1 MDLSFYCKHFDKKI
15 AASACSSE
23 RPFVALHP
31 EGVQRDREGGATS
44 EGLSFGSALSFA
56 ESQAESLPSPSKE
69 AEIFIGDSI
78 KVGVVFNE
86 RRLQFFT
93 GIVTKIHGHKITLY
107 QPGIE
112 RIFSYKNPQ
121 INTFLI
127 MAVPKRRSKSRKILW
142 RGAAVARLRRGP
154 KRKT

>member
-15 AASACSSE
+15 AAS
-23 RPFVALHP
+23 
-31 EGVQRDREGGATS
+31 
-44 EGLSFGSALSFA
+44 EGLSFGSRRA
-56 ESQAESLPSPSKE
+56 ENFPG

-78 KVGVVFNE
+78 KVGVFFNE

>member
-1 MDLSFYCKHFDKKI
+1 MAFYLKHFDI
-15 AASACSSE
+15 TDRLHLQGLARSE
-23 RPFVALHP
+23 VAALHR
-31 EGVQRDREGGATS
+31 VQSDLQQA
-44 EGLSFGSALSFA
+44 GSQCSRARQPF
-56 ESQAESLPSPSKE
+56 
-69 AEIFIGDSI
+69 FIGDSI

-127 MAVPKRRSKSRKILW
+127 MPGAQAVPKRRSKSRKILW
-142 RGAAVARLRRGP
+142 RGAAAARLRRGP
-154 KRKT
+154 QRKIAPPPTTSR